1 MSVSIRNKYRLK
13 KDVMSYSSAS
23 SKPAHN
29 TSFKL
34 VPGYEVDRSGRNSKL
49 IDGFRKPN
57 PFEARY
63 YNFIQ
68 QSRNNLG
75 FDIEVQQK
83 SKRYPNDPRYNF
95 LRREGLWYE
104 YPAAVTNQQHKGN
117 HRDRSEMESIVI
129 AQSYNQLKDSPVH
142 LGMFLA
148 ELGPTLSFIAQM
160 YRTFSRALRL
170 FRRGRVIEAAQLL
183 VSANAVFRPNE
194 LNSMRKKI
202 QRLKD
207 TKQQDKDILNVLSS
221 KWLELQ
227 FAWGPLL
234 QDIQGLIEIAPHLES
249 ATQMPRVT
257 GRRVLMRSFDNQE
270 EIKNVGSTPYGPFL
284 QTKVS
289 SKSQT
294 TVLCR
299 TDWTVGN
306 PNLYMLSMLGLVN
319 PLEVVWDKIPF
330 SFVIDWFIPIGT
342 WISAMTADTGLN
354 YLGGSITTAS
364 DCEVFCS
371 IEPRPYE
378 TNSYEYVTKG
388 NGSFLVKEKDV
399 LRGVFT
405 SAPSLRLPPLRYPS
419 TLWHAVTGSAL
430 LYQTK
435 DLITSNLKI
444 R

>member
-1 MSVSIRNKYRLK
+1 LSVSIRNQYRLNR
-13 KDVMSYSSAS
+13 DVYSYSSSIAS
-23 SKPAHN
+23 PSHD
-29 TSFKL
+29 TSSKL

-49 IDGFRKPN
+49 IDGFRDPN
-57 PFEARY
+57 PFNARY

-68 QSRNNLG
+68 QSRGNLG
-75 FDIEVQQK
+75 FDVKVEQQ
-83 SKRYPNDPRYNF
+83 SKRYPNDSRYNF
-95 LRREGLWYE
+95 VRREGLWYE

-117 HRDRSEMESIVI
+117 HRDRYEMESYAI

-142 LGMFLA
+142 LGMFLS
-148 ELGPTLSFIAQM
+148 ELNPTLSFIAQS

-170 FRRGRVIEAAQLL
+170 FRRGRVIDAAKLL
-183 VSANAVFRPNE
+183 VSANGVFRPHE
-194 LNSMRKKI
+194 LSSMR
-202 QRLKD
+202 QRIRRLRD
-207 TKQQDKDILNVLSS
+207 TSEQDKDILNVLSS

-234 QDIQGLIEIAPHLES
+234 QDIEGLIKIAPHVAS
-249 ATQMPRVT
+249 AKQMPRVT
-257 GRRVLMRSFDNQE
+257 GRQVMIRNFDDQ
-270 EIKNVGSTPYGPFL
+270 IDVRDTGTAPYGPFL
-284 QTKVS
+284 RSTTT

-294 TVLCR
+294 TVVCR

-306 PNLYMLSMLGLVN
+306 PDLYMLSMLGLVN

-330 SFVIDWFIPIGT
+330 SFVIDWFIPVGT

-364 DCEVFCS
+364 DCEVTCN
-371 IEPRPYE
+371 ITPRTHE
-378 TNSYEYVTKG
+378 TSSYRYLTEG
-388 NGSFLVKEKDV
+388 QGSFTVKEKDV